1 MKSLLQFTTKEGYD
15 FFVELPDENIP
26 NEPVRGFLT
35 EDNKQRIIQ
44 DAIVN
49 FEKSLEPLKSISNS
63 IFNSVK
69 EIADSPDEINV
80 ELGLKFSAKAG
91 LILTSLDGE
100 ANLKITLKWNKLE
113 AEK

>member
-1 MKSLLQFTTKEGYD
+1 MAMF
-15 FFVELPDENIP
+15 FFVELPDENIS

-35 EDNKQRIIQ
+35 EEGEQGVIQ
-44 DAIVN
+44 NAIVN
-49 FEKSLEPLKSISNS
+49 FEKSLEPLKSISSS

-69 EIADSPDEINV
+69 EISNSPDEINV

-91 LILTSLDGE
+91 LVITSFDGE
-100 ANLKITLKWNKLE
+100 ANLKITLKWSKVK